1 MNMILFEGRKEDSYK
16 KFQNSID
23 GERKMISTYMDD
35 ASAYDF
41 LIDEPFI
48 KETNYKYLNDILEHY
63 YTVNYYSGEV
73 EPLDKEGAR
82 NLLFRMRSEIDKI
95 VASLDTFEK
104 HKSKFKYPEF
114 RKYSTNIEDFFKEAQ
129 KIKTDV
135 ENKQNEKSAKKE
147 ADKIFENDSLLIIKP
162 KSFQSSCYYG
172 AGTTWCTTM
181 KNTPSYFNDYSSK
194 GTLYYVILKKVDRDN
209 KFYKMAIFTPK
220 NKNFENDSVWY
231 DSHDVRLSDREKES
245 ILTHMPKDIYNKMVD
260 NYESSFPKE
269 NVLDVIYK
277 IIPKVTTSHN
287 EIYPFKGGKLKFYIG
302 RPSVE
307 ESDRDDI
314 SVRISI
320 PWEVVE
326 VNKEG
331 KTIYSEDGVIDGYFE
346 VQVISGKDIVILN
359 ADVIPYN
366 SDQNIVK
373 KSIYTRILM
382 LDENKQSDPEH
393 VLRKTSDLLD
403 KLNKEFYNR
412 IYTDLLEDEF
422 LLNRY
427 QPTKSPSYTFSQ
439 YTFTGKG
446 KLTKAFMEYLKNI
459 PEGKVGSRIEFLTQ
473 QGKKTERGSFSSF
486 FSALKQAGI
495 TKSEGKSGL
504 VKGPNFDKFYKK
516 IFE

>member
-16 KFQNSID
+16 KYQKSID
-23 GERKMISTYMDD
+23 AERKMVSNYMDD

-41 LIDEPFI
+41 LLDEPFM

-63 YTVNYYSGEV
+63 YTVNYYSGEA
-73 EPLDKEGAR
+73 EPLPTSPAR
-82 NLLFRMRSEIDKI
+82 DLLFEFRSEIDKI

-114 RKYSTNIEDFFKEAQ
+114 RQYSTNIEDFFNEAQ

-135 ENKQNEKSAKKE
+135 ESKQIEKSAKKE

-220 NKNFENDSVWY
+220 NKNFEDNSLWY

-260 NYESSFPKE
+260 NYKSSFPKE

-346 VQVISGKDIVILN
+346 VQVISGKEIVILN

-403 KLNKEFYNR
+403 KLNKEFYNT
-412 IYTDLLEDEF
+412 IYQDLLEDEF

-473 QGKKTERGSFSSF
+473 QGKKTDRGSFSSF

-504 VKGPNFDKFYKK
+504 VKGPNFDKFYSK

>member
-16 KFQNSID
+16 KYQKSID
-23 GERKMISTYMDD
+23 AERKMVSNYMDD

-41 LIDEPFI
+41 LLDEPFM

-63 YTVNYYSGEV
+63 YTVNYYSGEA
-73 EPLDKEGAR
+73 EPLPTSPAR
-82 NLLFRMRSEIDKI
+82 DLLFRYRSDIDFI
-95 VASLDTFEK
+95 IGFLEVYEK
-104 HKSKFKYPEF
+104 HKSKFKYSEF
-114 RKYSTNIEDFFKEAQ
+114 RKYVPHLEDFFNEAK
-129 KIKTDV
+129 KIKTEV
-135 ENKQNEKSAKKE
+135 ESKQIEKSAKKE

-504 VKGPNFDKFYKK
+504 VKGPNFDKFYSK

>member
-16 KFQNSID
+16 KYQKSID
-23 GERKMISTYMDD
+23 AERKMVSNYMDD

-41 LIDEPFI
+41 LLDEPFM

-147 ADKIFENDSLLIIKP
+147 VDRLFENDSLLIIKP

-181 KNTPSYFNDYSSK
+181 KNNPGYFNDYSSK

-314 SVRISI
+314 SVRISM

-373 KSIYTRILM
+373 KSIYNRILM
-382 LDENKQSDPEH
+382 LDENKQSDPEY

-473 QGKKTERGSFSSF
+473 QGKKTEPGSFSSF

-504 VKGPNFDKFYKK
+504 VKGPNFDKFYSK

>member
-1 MNMILFEGRKEDSYK
+1 MILFEGRKEDSYK
-16 KFQNSID
+16 KYQKSID
-23 GERKMISTYMDD
+23 AERKMVSNYMDD

-41 LIDEPFI
+41 LLDEPFM

-63 YTVNYYSGEV
+63 YTVNYYSGEA
-73 EPLDKEGAR
+73 EPLPTSPAR
-82 NLLFRMRSEIDKI
+82 DLLFEFRSEIDKI

-114 RKYSTNIEDFFKEAQ
+114 RQYSTNIEDFFNEAQ

-135 ENKQNEKSAKKE
+135 ESKQIEKSAKKE

-220 NKNFENDSVWY
+220 NKNFEDNSLWY

-260 NYESSFPKE
+260 NYKSSFPKE

-346 VQVISGKDIVILN
+346 VQVISGKEIVILN

-403 KLNKEFYNR
+403 KLNKEFYNT
-412 IYTDLLEDEF
+412 IYQDLLEDEF

-473 QGKKTERGSFSSF
+473 QGKKTDRGSFSSF

-504 VKGPNFDKFYKK
+504 VKGPNFDKFYSK